1 MTNLKPSPQD
11 NPSDFSFY
19 FDTSRRRCCNL
30 APERFVLSDERVVLS
45 EENVPTNDQ
54 SVDELKPQ
62 MDLFSL
68 GCVLAELFA
77 DSSDFFLFDLSS
89 ILLYKKDGSMT
100 WDLNQVIG
108 DESIRALIQNLI
120 QVDPDLRYSTT
131 QHLKAMTPGV
141 FPSYFSLIYDYFKQL
156 MNYSS
161 DGKIIKL
168 RKDLP
173 TLIDTMAS
181 EDSNGFI
188 LLLVQLTSTLRS
200 LKHINAKITCL
211 RLIQSVVEADPS
223 VTSKLVIDRVVPY
236 LLAMA
241 KDPCPRVRAESVNVL
256 TATMAFVQEVPPS
269 DANVFTDY
277 ILPLLNKIV
286 SDHGSM
292 ASGHGSMASGHRSVA
307 SGHGSVASGHGSS
320 VDKSVLVKLSIAS
333 NLAPLSDVASRILSQ
348 HKSIISESEEKLL
361 KESFALTISS
371 LLTDRSNSVKR
382 HFLQSNVSKLAVF
395 LGKAKA
401 NDVILSHII
410 TFLNDKSDAE
420 LRGAF
425 FDHIVSI
432 VGVLGETT
440 SSILKPLLSQ
450 GLVDTSESV
459 IVKAIN
465 AICCLSQLS
474 ILDKSTMFDLIGES
488 VPFLFHPSPWIF
500 TAQISLLVSFGAKL
514 SLPEMNCKLLPIV
527 NKFTRKKIHIL
538 TPDLLF
544 DTIKAPISRNS
555 FNLLIS
561 LHTPIDQLE
570 SLFTDLEN
578 KQLMAA
584 LPPHSRR
591 SFAVGSSSS
600 SGCILYQRIVA
611 EEGVETLSPELEE
624 KLYTM
629 ANLISRINRN
639 MKSSIKRCQSLS
651 SPDGSSSVVELELRR
666 SRRLNSTNLIDEEK
680 MIKTRIRSMTSDMNN
695 EWRQMFGSIGVSSSS
710 NEGVS
715 SRDGDS
721 MEGIIIAVGSEARES
736 EEMVSEGIKCPP
748 CVSEVKELID
758 HKKDEY
764 ELYLWSRGVD
774 GSTCGSPCD
783 PRTGYIVNN
792 SQWRPKRCLVGHLF
806 EHTKGVNQLT
816 VIQGTPLFASAS
828 SDGYIKVWESHK
840 IDSGSMPVNKSR
852 QSLPSNDLSGFQGLT
867 YCAAVD
873 SLVAF
878 TSNSNLHLFKVDLGS
893 TRLKQMEVKGCDT
906 SDKFITDLSTS
917 SAFSVITSSS
927 DSTLS
932 GHDLRM
938 GLNSLSWHLHTDL
951 KHGFISS
958 ISASDYSLFAATSS
972 GLIYTFDTRFLINSL
987 RTHPQHKRI
996 RRLLFTP
1003 GPNPTLYAAG
1013 D

>member
-1 MTNLKPSPQD
+1 MTNLKRFFHQD

-30 APERFVLSDERVVLS
+30 APERFVLSDET
-45 EENVPTNDQ
+45 VPSNDP
-54 SVDELKPQ
+54 SVDQLKPQ

-89 ILLYKKDGSMT
+89 ILLYKKHGSMT
-100 WDLNQVIG
+100 CDLDHVIA
-108 DESIRALIQNLI
+108 DQSIRGLIQNLI

-141 FPSYFSLIYDYFKQL
+141 FPFYFSAIYDYFKQL

-168 RKDLP
+168 SKDLP

-181 EDSNGFI
+181 EDSNGLI

-200 LKHINAKITCL
+200 LKHVNSKITAL
-211 RLIQSVVEADPS
+211 RLIQSVVSADPS
-223 VTSKLVIDRVVPY
+223 VTSKLVIDRVLPY

-241 KDPCPRVRAESVNVL
+241 KDSCPRVRAESLNVL

-277 ILPLLNKIV
+277 ILPVLNKI
-286 SDHGSM
+286 
-292 ASGHGSMASGHRSVA
+292 
-307 SGHGSVASGHGSS
+307 ASGHGSS

-361 KESFALTISS
+361 KESFAIIISS

-382 HFLQSNVSKLAVF
+382 QFLQSNVSKLAVF
-395 LGKAKA
+395 LGKGKA

-420 LRGAF
+420 VRGAF

-432 VGVLGETT
+432 VGVLGEST

-450 GLVDTSESV
+450 GLVDTAESV

-465 AICCLSQLS
+465 AITCLSQLS
-474 ILDKSTMFDLIGES
+474 ILEKSIMFDLISES
-488 VPFLFHPSPWIF
+488 IPFFFHPSRWIVN
-500 TAQISLLVSFGAKL
+500 ALISLLVTFGAKL
-514 SLPEMNCKLLPIV
+514 SLPETNCKLLPIV
-527 NKFTRKKIHIL
+527 NKFTMKEVHIL
-538 TPDLLF
+538 TPDCLF
-544 DTIKAPISRNS
+544 DTIKAPISRRV

-561 LHTPIDQLE
+561 IHTPIDQLE

-591 SFAVGSSSS
+591 SFPVGSSSGS
-600 SGCILYQRIVA
+600 TSGSTLYQRIVA

-624 KLYTM
+624 QLYTM

-639 MKSSIKRCQSLS
+639 IKSSIKRSGQSIN
-651 SPDGSSSVVELELRR
+651 SPDGNSSVIELDPKR
-666 SRRLNSTNLIDEEK
+666 SRRINSTNLIDEEK

-695 EWRQMFGSIGVSSSS
+695 EWRQMFGSITLSNCSNDGASSK
-710 NEGVS
+710 EET
-715 SRDGDS
+715 DS
-721 MEGIIIAVGSEARES
+721 MDGIIIPVGSEARES
-736 EEMVSEGIKCPP
+736 EEIGEVVECPP
-748 CVSEVKELID
+748 CVSGLKELID
-758 HKKDEY
+758 HKKDDY

-783 PRTGYIVNN
+783 PRTGYIVTN
-792 SQWRPKRCLVGHLF
+792 SNWKPKRCLVAHLF
-806 EHTKGVNQLT
+806 EHTKSVNRLT

-828 SDGYIKVWESHK
+828 SDGYIKVWECHK
-840 IDSGSMPVNKSR
+840 IESGSMPINKSR
-852 QSLPSNDLSGFQGLT
+852 QSLASNDLSGFQGVT

-873 SLVAF
+873 SLVAY
-878 TSNSNLHLFKVDLGS
+878 TCNSNLHLFKVDVAS
-893 TRLKQMEVKGCDT
+893 SKVKPMEVKCGGNAEKC
-906 SDKFITDLSTS
+906 ITDVATS
-917 SAFSVITSSS
+917 SAFSFVTSFS
-927 DSTLS
+927 DSTLYEY
-932 GHDLRM
+932 DLRM
-938 GLNSLSWHLHTDL
+938 GLESLSWRLETDL
-951 KHGFISS
+951 KDGFVTS
-958 ISASDYSLFAATSS
+958 ISASDYCLFAATSS
-972 GLIYTFDTRFLINSL
+972 GIIYTFDTRFLIRSL
-987 RTHPQHKRI
+987 RIEGERRRI
-996 RRLLFTP
+996 RRLLYTA
-1003 GPNPTLYAAG
+1003 GSNGSLYASG
-1013 D
+1013 G